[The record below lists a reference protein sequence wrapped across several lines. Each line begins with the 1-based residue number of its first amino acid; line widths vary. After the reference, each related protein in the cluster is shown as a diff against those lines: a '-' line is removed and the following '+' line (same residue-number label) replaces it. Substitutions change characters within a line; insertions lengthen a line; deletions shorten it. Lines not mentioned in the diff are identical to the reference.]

1 MAIRLHPILTRYLH
15 AQPDAGGEGGGGKP
29 MSDAER
35 DAQIQSQLESN
46 ARVVSMDEI
55 AERRAAAAANGGD
68 PDEVSAPAPG
78 PSPAPPASSPPPAP
92 PVATT
97 PAPPAP
103 ATQSGVIDQQLAA
116 QLVSGQPLRAEQ
128 LDSVQ
133 IVVDGRT
140 MTFGEA
146 RRAASFDGAA
156 QRRLEEA
163 NRLLEAARQVQTGAH
178 ATAPGASPPVGA
190 DGKGP
195 GEQTGD
201 ASKDVAAT
209 VKRLT
214 DALLVGDEQ
223 VVSEILTPIVTG
235 QKSAQLDV
243 QTLATQLTPVVRQQL
258 SAEEASAKFTQDFPD
273 VVGDPYLASVADGHY
288 AAVVKEKPGITFS
301 EALTEAGT
309 RTRDWL
315 ASKGAKPATGQG
327 SGATPPTELEQRGQR
342 KESIDNVGGL
352 STKATVQEPSIPSA
366 SDVIAEM
373 AKARGLN

>member
-1 MAIRLHPILTRYLH
+1 MANRLHPILNRYLH
-15 AQPDAGGEGGGGKP
+15 AQPDEGAEGGGGKT
-29 MSDAER
+29 MTDAER
-35 DAQIQSQLESN
+35 DAQIQQQLDQN
-46 ARVVSMDEI
+46 PRIVSMDDI
-55 AERRAAAAANGGD
+55 AARREAAAANGGD
-68 PDEVSAPAPG
+68 PDARPTESAA
-78 PSPAPPASSPPPAP
+78 
-92 PVATT
+92 

-103 ATQSGVIDQQLAA
+103 APSPSQPPAAASPAPAAGGVDQQLAA
-116 QLVSGQPLRAEQ
+116 QLQSGQPLRAEQ
-128 LDSVQ
+128 LDHVQ
-133 IVVDGRT
+133 VVVDGRT

-163 NRLLEAARQVQTGAH
+163 NRLLDEARAKVA
-178 ATAPGASPPVGA
+178 APAPAGSPPVGA
-190 DGKGP
+190 DGKGG

-235 QKSAQLDV
+235 QKSAQLDE
-243 QTLATQLTPVVRQQL
+243 QALATRLTPVVRQQL

-273 VVGDPYLASVADGHY
+273 VVGDPYLVSVADGHY

-315 ASKGAKPATGQG
+315 ASKGVKSATGQG
-327 SGATPPTELEQRGQR
+327 GDPKPDTKLEQRR
-342 KESIDNVGGL
+342 TAKESIDNVGGL
-352 STKATVQEPSIPSA
+352 STKATVTEPPIPTA